1 METKEQTIL
10 TKPILWFLTIS
21 TGLIVAN
28 IYYNQPL
35 LGLIAKDFNITES
48 KASKIA
54 MLTQMGYALGLFLII
69 PLGDKIARK
78 RLILFSMFLTMIF
91 LITIATVTN
100 LMLLYAVSFALG
112 IVSVVPQLFIP
123 MVAELSAEN
132 SRTQN
137 IGMVMSGLL
146 IGILASR
153 MISGI
158 VGDYFGWR
166 FMFYIAFGL
175 MILTTVFIYL
185 LLPQTYPHFKGSY
198 VSLLKSVAHFA
209 KTEPLLQLAS
219 LRGALG
225 FGALSALFTTLV
237 FHLEEAPFLA
247 DASVAGMF
255 GLIGAVGA
263 VAAALVGKFT
273 RFVSKNTIISLSL
286 LIILL
291 SWTFT
296 YFAGYTY
303 WGLVVGFIL
312 IDFGLQSTHI
322 MNQSVFFAINIK
334 ATNRLNTVYMVSYFV
349 GGSLGTLLGSIA
361 WQYYGWAGVCSI
373 GVLFTVLALLAH
385 ILLST
390 KVESKFEQKNPSSL
404 T

>member
-1 METKEQTIL
+1 M
-10 TKPILWFLTIS
+10 
-21 TGLIVAN
+21 
-28 IYYNQPL
+28 
-35 LGLIAKDFNITES
+35 
-48 KASKIA
+48 
-54 MLTQMGYALGLFLII
+54 
-69 PLGDKIARK
+69 
-78 RLILFSMFLTMIF
+78 
-91 LITIATVTN
+91 
-100 LMLLYAVSFALG
+100 
-112 IVSVVPQLFIP
+112 
-123 MVAELSAEN
+123 
-132 SRTQN
+132 
-137 IGMVMSGLL
+137 
-146 IGILASR
+146 
-153 MISGI
+153 
-158 VGDYFGWR
+158 
-166 FMFYIAFGL
+166 
-175 MILTTVFIYL
+175 
-185 LLPQTYPHFKGSY
+185 
-198 VSLLKSVAHFA
+198 
-209 KTEPLLQLAS
+209 
-219 LRGALG
+219 
-225 FGALSALFTTLV
+225 V

-263 VAAALVGKFT
+263 VAAALVGRFT

-373 GVLFTVLALLAH
+373 GILFTVLALLAH
-385 ILLST
+385 VLLST
-390 KVESKFEQKNPSSL
+390 KVERKFEQKNPSSL